1 MTTSTRQDPALG
13 ALVLDVLKV
22 FSPAPDNDDVEWQ
35 GGRMYLHLGAR
46 WDDPSRH

>member
-1 MTTSTRQDPALG
+1 MPYVAHVKEGPST
-13 ALVLDVLKV
+13 
-22 FSPAPDNDDVEWQ
+22 APDNDDVEWQ